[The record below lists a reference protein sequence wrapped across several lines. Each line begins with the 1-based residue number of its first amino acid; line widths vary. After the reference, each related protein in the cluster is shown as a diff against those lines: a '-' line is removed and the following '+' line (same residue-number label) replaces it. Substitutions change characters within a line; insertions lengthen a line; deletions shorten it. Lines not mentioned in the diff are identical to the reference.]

1 MSYKDG
7 IAKFTGKI
15 GEAET
20 DLFFMKNALHSFRPP
35 GLDIGIDR
43 IVSLNPLRGIQA
55 KIQIKGRRQVG
66 NPRWFQLSITPSQ
79 IIKALSDKTD
89 LNDLWRK
96 KIDMVDFWILVSIP
110 NQEIWVFP
118 SKIIQEIAELNYSI
132 YKSRKDNDYSQVHH
146 DKRGNI
152 AKKQK
157 ELNLDIKDENGITLE
172 KRFSF
177 YRNNITPLLDF
188 LNDKNKII

>member
-7 IAKFTGKI
+7 TAKITGKI
-15 GEAET
+15 GESEI
-20 DLFFMKNALHSFRPP
+20 DQFFKKNGLYFSRPP
-35 GLDIGIDR
+35 GLDLGIDR
-43 IVSLNPLRGIQA
+43 FVSLNSTSALKA
-55 KIQIKGRRQVG
+55 KIQIKGRRQAG
-66 NPRWFQLSITPSQ
+66 NPRWFQLSITHSQ
-79 IIKALSDKTD
+79 IIKALSDKAD

-118 SKIIQEIAELNYSI
+118 SKIIHEIAKLNYPI

-157 ELNLDIKDENGITLE
+157 ELNLDIKDLNGITLAE
-172 KRFSF
+172 RFSF

-188 LNDKNKII
+188 LNDKNKIN